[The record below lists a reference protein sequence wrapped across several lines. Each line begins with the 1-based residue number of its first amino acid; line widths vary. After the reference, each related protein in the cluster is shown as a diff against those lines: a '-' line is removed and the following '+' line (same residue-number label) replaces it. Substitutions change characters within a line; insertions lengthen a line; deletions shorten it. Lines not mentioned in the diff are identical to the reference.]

1 MSVAS
6 GHDRKARKVKRQVR
20 PSGYGVLLL
29 AAWCCCCGGVAA
41 CASSNADNA
50 PPARNARAEEA
61 TSANVSTKPE
71 VANSSRQAPADTETL
86 SPLDRGTDAFKSVV
100 ALSGGRQFETRTI
113 KHNSTK
119 KRFSLNAQYPQL
131 TGDDSSAA
139 QKFNR
144 EALSLVRQDIQP
156 YLKDERDLAKEKH
169 PHWKDVEEY
178 HNISHKVIFAT
189 EEVISVLF
197 YADGYSWGAAHGYHY
212 PFVLNY
218 DLKRGRVLKLTD
230 LFKPNSKPLQIIER
244 YCLED
249 LSRQLDRT
257 PEQIR
262 EWSGRT
268 KPKPENYR
276 AWVLTPKGL
285 VIIFEEYQVTSYA
298 GGEPKVLLAY
308 TRLSDIINPHGV
320 LASMATAG

>member
-1 MSVAS
+1 MSVAR
-6 GHDRKARKVKRQVR
+6 GHEGKARKLKRQGRRAV
-20 PSGYGVLLL
+20 YGALLL
-29 AAWCCCCGGVAA
+29 AAWCCGIAA
-41 CASSNADNA
+41 CASSTAVKA
-50 PPARNARAEEA
+50 PPAISARAAEE
-61 TSANVSTKPE
+61 TPANASTKPE
-71 VANSSRQAPADTETL
+71 VVNSPKPAPADTETL

-100 ALSGGRQFETRTI
+100 NLSGGRQFETRTI
-113 KHNSTK
+113 ERQFTK
-119 KRFSLNAQYPQL
+119 KRFSLNAEYPQL
-131 TGDDSSAA
+131 TGDGSSAA

-144 EALSLVRQDIQP
+144 EALSLVRRDIQP
-156 YLKDERDLAKEKH
+156 YLKDRRDLEKEKH

-178 HNISHKVIFAT
+178 HHISHKVIFAT
-189 EEVISVLF
+189 DEVISVLF

-212 PFVLNY
+212 PLALNY

-230 LFKPNSKPLQIIER
+230 LFKPNAKPLQTIER

-249 LSRQLDRT
+249 LSRQLERT

-285 VIIFEEYQVTSYA
+285 VIIFEEYQVTAYA

-308 TRLSDIINPHGV
+308 SRLTDIINPHGA
-320 LASMATAG
+320 LASVATSR

>member
-1 MSVAS
+1 MSVRS
-6 GHDRKARKVKRQVR
+6 GHDRKARQVKRQVR
-20 PSGYGVLLL
+20 RAGYGVLLL
-29 AAWCCCCGGVAA
+29 AVWCCGVAA
-41 CASSNADNA
+41 CASSTAVNA
-50 PPARNARAEEA
+50 PPARSARAAEE
-61 TSANVSTKPE
+61 TPANVSTKPE

-86 SPLDRGTDAFKSVV
+86 SPLDRGTDAFESVV
-100 ALSGGRQFETRTI
+100 NLSGGRQFETRTI
-113 KHNSTK
+113 EPRFTK
-119 KRFSLNAQYPQL
+119 KRFSLYAKYPHL
-131 TGDDSSAA
+131 AGDESSAA

-144 EALSLVRQDIQP
+144 EALSLVRRDIQP
-156 YLKDERDLAKEKH
+156 YLEDERDLEKEKH
-169 PHWKDVEEY
+169 PHWKDVEED
-178 HNISHKVIFAT
+178 HSITHKVIFAT
-189 EEVISVLF
+189 DEVISILF
-197 YADGYSWGAAHGYHY
+197 YAQGYSWGAAHGYHY
-212 PFVLNY
+212 PLALNY

-230 LFKPNSKPLQIIER
+230 LFKPNAKPLQIIER

-249 LSRQLDRT
+249 LSRQLERT

-298 GGEPKVLLAY
+298 GGEPKVLIAY

-320 LASMATAG
+320 LASLATTG

>member
-29 AAWCCCCGGVAA
+29 AAWCCGGVAA
-41 CASSNADNA
+41 CASSNAVNS
-50 PPARNARAEEA
+50 PPATTSRGVEE
-61 TSANVSTKPE
+61 TPANVSTKPE
-71 VANSSRQAPADTETL
+71 VANASRQAPADTETL

-100 ALSGGRQFETRTI
+100 NLSGVRQLETRTI
-113 KHNSTK
+113 ERDLKK
-119 KRFSLNAQYPQL
+119 KRFSLGVEYPQL
-131 TGDDSSAA
+131 TGDESSAA
-139 QKFNR
+139 RKFNR
-144 EALSLVRQDIQP
+144 EALSLVNRDIQP
-156 YLKDERDLAKEKH
+156 YLEDRRDLEKEKN

-189 EEVISVLF
+189 DEVISVLF

-212 PFVLNY
+212 PLVLNY

-276 AWVLTPKGL
+276 AWVLTPQGL

-308 TRLSDIINPHGV
+308 TRLSDIINPRGV
-320 LASMATAG
+320 LASLATAG